1 MRRLIQKKV
10 WRVKKL
16 WCLNGWYEADMTGL
30 LYIVQHKFLWW
41 KTKPYLEYDIFV
53 PYIAEPYYNGEYA
66 TNERLSSLEVNM
78 RAEMESLKE
87 RVQRRLDRLL
97 KRRA

>member
-10 WRVKKL
+10 WRVKSL

-41 KTKPYLEYDIFV
+41 KTKPYLEYNVFV
-53 PYIAEPYYNGEYA
+53 PYIDKPFYDGEFA
-66 TNERLSSLEVNM
+66 TNRILSSLEVNI
-78 RAEMESLKE
+78 RAEMEVLKD
-87 RVQRRLDRLL
+87 RYQRRLDRYL